1 MTCRWSSAFDPV
13 AFRGQTAL
21 ENSPMRARVAF
32 ASCLA
37 IGLLAL
43 GVIIAS
49 VQAAPPPPPLPPPPT
64 IPTMPAGKQT
74 TCRTTGPAWAT
85 WGIHTP
91 NAPPRRG
98 KNYLV
103 KAWGIPC
110 SEAKALLKALAPK
123 IPPNRNRNIVG
134 PEGFKCKSSAD
145 GLRKNRI
152 YKVSCIRLDPP
163 ALFSWEPIGGKV
175 G

>member
-1 MTCRWSSAFDPV
+1 MKVRVTSA
-13 AFRGQTAL
+13 L
-21 ENSPMRARVAF
+21 
-32 ASCLA
+32 CLA

-43 GVIIAS
+43 GVITAS
-49 VQAAPPPPPLPPPPT
+49 VQGATPPPLPPPPT
-64 IPTMPAGKQT
+64 LPAMPEGKQT

-98 KNYLV
+98 RTYLV

-110 SEAKALLKALAPK
+110 VEAKALLKQLVPK
-123 IPPNRNRNIVG
+123 IPPNRNRNIAG

-145 GLRKNRI
+145 GLPKNRL
-152 YKVSCIRLDPP
+152 YKVSCIRLEPA
-163 ALFSWEPIGGKV
+163 ALFNWQAIGGRR

>member
-1 MTCRWSSAFDPV
+1 
-13 AFRGQTAL
+13 
-21 ENSPMRARVAF
+21 MRARVAF

>member
-1 MTCRWSSAFDPV
+1 
-13 AFRGQTAL
+13 
-21 ENSPMRARVAF
+21 MRVRVTS

-37 IGLLAL
+37 IALLAL
-43 GVIIAS
+43 GATTAS
-49 VQAAPPPPPLPPPPT
+49 AQGATPPPLPPPPT
-64 IPTMPAGKQT
+64 IPAMPEGKQT

-85 WGIHTP
+85 WGIPTP

-98 KNYLV
+98 RSYLV

-110 SEAKALLKALAPK
+110 VEAKALLKQLVPK
-123 IPPNRNRNIVG
+123 IPPNRNRNIAG

-145 GLRKNRI
+145 GLPKNRL
-152 YKVSCIRLDPP
+152 YKVSCIRLEPA
-163 ALFSWEPIGGKV
+163 ALFNWQAIGGRR

>member
-1 MTCRWSSAFDPV
+1 
-13 AFRGQTAL
+13 
-21 ENSPMRARVAF
+21 MRTRVAV

-37 IGLLAL
+37 IVLLAL
-43 GVIIAS
+43 GLIAS

-64 IPTMPAGKQT
+64 TIPTMPEGKQT

-98 KNYLV
+98 KKYLV

-110 SEAKALLKALAPK
+110 VEAKGLLKQLVPK
-123 IPPNRNRNIVG
+123 IPPNRNRNIAG
-134 PEGFKCKSSAD
+134 PEGFKCKSSAF
-145 GLRKNRI
+145 GLAKNRL
-152 YKVSCIRLDPP
+152 YQVNCIRFEPA
-163 ALFSWEPIGGKV
+163 ALFSWEPIGGRV

>member
-1 MTCRWSSAFDPV
+1 MRVRVT
-13 AFRGQTAL
+13 
-21 ENSPMRARVAF
+21 SP
-32 ASCLA
+32 SCLA

-43 GVIIAS
+43 GVITAS
-49 VQAAPPPPPLPPPPT
+49 VQAAPPPPLPPPPT

-98 KNYLV
+98 RTYLV

-110 SEAKALLKALAPK
+110 TEAKALLKGLVAQ
-123 IPPNRNRNIVG
+123 IPPNRNRNIAG

-145 GLRKNRI
+145 GLAKNRL
-152 YKVSCIRLDPP
+152 YKVSCIRLEPA
-163 ALFSWEPIGGKV
+163 ALFSWQAIGGRK